1 MAQVVQGIP
10 NSDAS
15 EVRSLYLIGLG
26 ATLGIGAGLIEAAI
40 ATIRSGRTAL
50 LVGRSGDFLWMAPLV
65 GLLLGLSSVLFL
77 TLPRRLAPRVLTSR
91 VIITI
96 VGTVVF
102 LSPVFL
108 FQRMHRL
115 AALVLALG
123 IGFQVAAWLTRRA
136 GRIALMHWML
146 PLVVFCW
153 IAGGLGL
160 EAVRSLRERAAIRKL
175 PPAEAERPNVLLLV
189 LDTVRG
195 MSLNLYGYPRPTTP
209 ELKKLAEQG
218 ARFDYA
224 VAPAPWTLPSH
235 GSIFSGRL
243 PREFSTTFRTPF
255 DDKYPVL
262 AEALAGHGYVTGGFV
277 ANIWYCAAG
286 HGLER
291 GFLQYRDYPR
301 TVWRVVDAS
310 ALGRWL
316 FDQTTVRKFV
326 GWYEMLWRKNA
337 ERAVDE
343 FLHWEAKPRNG
354 RPFFGFIN
362 FFDAH
367 NPFVPPA
374 PFDTMFAS
382 RPGRHYDP
390 RFKMPDFPD
399 LTADEIEFS
408 RDQYE
413 GAIGYIDRSIG
424 RMLTELD
431 RRGVLKN
438 TIVII
443 TSDHGEQFGEHELLG
458 HGNSL
463 YAQVLHVPLLIVY
476 PPKVPAG
483 SVVAPPVGLRDIPTT
498 VLDLAGLP
506 NDRGLQGRSLT
517 RFWERPTDSGDVDE
531 VIVSEMP
538 GPSAANAVSLIA
550 DGHHYVRWWKR
561 PEGVYDLRT
570 DPTEQTNLVG
580 TSLGD
585 SLLTRFRDMA
595 ADLSRKFPGLKKG
608 EANDTL

>member
-1 MAQVVQGIP
+1 MSTDLPTAL
-10 NSDAS
+10 
-15 EVRSLYLIGLG
+15 EVPSHSLIGWGAALG
-26 ATLGIGAGLIEAAI
+26 TGAGLIEAAV

-50 LVGRSGDFLWMAPLV
+50 LVGRDGDFLWMAPLV
-65 GLLLGLSSVLFL
+65 GLLLGLSSVIFL
-77 TLPRRLAPRVLTSR
+77 TLVRRLVPRVFTPR
-91 VIITI
+91 VILTI
-96 VGTVVF
+96 VGTIVF
-102 LSPVFL
+102 LSPIFL

-123 IGFQVAAWLTRRA
+123 VGFQLAAWLTRQSS
-136 GRIALMHWML
+136 RIGLMRWVL
-146 PLVVFCW
+146 PFVVFCW
-153 IAGGLGL
+153 VAGGLGL
-160 EAVRSLRERAAIRKL
+160 EAVRSLRERAAIRRL
-175 PPAEAERPNVLLLV
+175 PPAETDRPNVLLLV

-195 MSLNLYGYPRPTTP
+195 MSLNLYGYLRATTP
-209 ELKKLAEQG
+209 ELKKLAERG

-243 PREFSTTFRTPF
+243 PREFSTTFRTGF
-255 DDKYPVL
+255 DEQFPVL

-301 TVWRVVDAS
+301 TAWRVVDGS

-316 FDQTTVRKFV
+316 FEQAAVRKFV

-337 ERAVDE
+337 GLAVDE
-343 FLHWEAKPRNG
+343 FLQWEAEPRDG
-354 RPFFGFIN
+354 RPFFAFIN

-382 RPGRHYDP
+382 RPGRHYAP

-399 LTADEIEFS
+399 LKADEIEFT

-413 GAIGYIDRSIG
+413 GAIGYIDRSVG
-424 RMLTELD
+424 HMLAELD

-438 TIVII
+438 TIVVI

-463 YAQVLHVPLLIVY
+463 YAQVLHVPLVIMY

-498 VLDLAGLP
+498 VLDLADLP

-517 RFWERPTDSGDVDE
+517 RFWERPMDSGDADE

-538 GPSAANAVSLIA
+538 GASAANAVSLIA
-550 DGHHYVRWWKR
+550 DGYHYVRWWKR
-561 PEGVYDLRT
+561 AEGVYDLRA

-580 TSLGD
+580 TPGGD

-595 ADLSRKFPGLKKG
+595 AGLAKEHPGLKKG

>member
-1 MAQVVQGIP
+1 MRTDLPPAL
-10 NSDAS
+10 
-15 EVRSLYLIGLG
+15 EVPSHGLIGWG
-26 ATLGIGAGLIEAAI
+26 AALGIGAGLIEAAV
-40 ATIRSGRTAL
+40 ATIQSGRTAL
-50 LVGRSGDFLWMAPLV
+50 LIGRVGDFVWMAPLV
-65 GLLLGLSSVLFL
+65 GLLLGLTSAIFL
-77 TLPRRLAPRVLTSR
+77 TMARRLAPRLFTPR
-91 VIITI
+91 VILTI
-96 VGTVVF
+96 VGTVVL
-102 LSPVFL
+102 LSPIFL

-115 AALVLALG
+115 AALLLALG
-123 IGFQVAAWLTRRA
+123 IGFQSAAWLTRRRS
-136 GRIALMHWML
+136 RIGLVRWML
-146 PLVVFCW
+146 PLVLVCW
-153 IAGGLGL
+153 VVGGLGL
-160 EAVRSLRERAAIRKL
+160 EAVRTLRERNAIRRL
-175 PPAEAERPNVLLLV
+175 PPAEANRPNVLLLV
-189 LDTVRG
+189 LDTVRA
-195 MSLNLYGYPRPTTP
+195 MSLNLYGYPRATTP
-209 ELKKLAEQG
+209 ELKKWAERG

-243 PREFSTTFRTPF
+243 PREFSATFRTPF
-255 DDKYPVL
+255 DERYPVL
-262 AEALAGHGYVTGGFV
+262 AEALAGHGYVTGGLV

-301 TVWRVVDAS
+301 TAWRVIDAS

-316 FDQTTVRKFV
+316 FEQATVRRFV

-337 ERAVDE
+337 GLAVDE
-343 FLHWEAKPRNG
+343 FLQWEGKPRDG
-354 RPFFGFIN
+354 RPFFAFIN

-367 NPFVPPA
+367 NPFVPPT

-382 RPGRHYDP
+382 RPGRHYNP

-399 LTADEIEFS
+399 LTADEIEFT

-413 GAIGYIDRSIG
+413 GAIGYIDHSIG

-438 TIVII
+438 TIVVI

-463 YAQVLHVPLLIVY
+463 YSQVLHVPLVIVY

-483 SVVAPPVGLRDIPTT
+483 SVVASPVGLRDIPTT

-517 RFWERPTDSGDVDE
+517 RFWERPSDAGDVDE

-538 GPSAANAVSLIA
+538 GASAANAVSLIA

-561 PEGVYDLRT
+561 PEGIYDLRT
-570 DPTEQTNLVG
+570 DPTEQANLVG
-580 TSLGD
+580 TPMGD
-585 SLLTRFRDMA
+585 SLLTRFRDIA
-595 ADLSRKFPGLKKG
+595 AQLSKKFPGLKKG

>member
-1 MAQVVQGIP
+1 MAQVVQEVP
-10 NSDAS
+10 NSNAA
-15 EVRSLYLIGLG
+15 EVRSRDLIGLG
-26 ATLGIGAGLIEAAI
+26 ATLGIGAGLIEAAM

-50 LVGRSGDFLWMAPLV
+50 LIGRGGDFLWMTPLV
-65 GLLLGLSSVLFL
+65 GLLLGLSSVILL
-77 TLPRRLAPRVLTSR
+77 TLLRRLAPRVRTGDPHHR
-91 VIITI
+91 RHHC
-96 VGTVVF
+96 F
-102 LSPVFL
+102 LSPVF

-115 AALVLALG
+115 ALRWRWERRFQPLAG
-123 IGFQVAAWLTRRA
+123 A

-160 EAVRSLRERAAIRKL
+160 EAVRSLRERAAIRRL

-195 MSLNLYGYPRPTTP
+195 MSLNLYGYPRATTP
-209 ELKKLAEQG
+209 ELKKLAERG

-255 DDKYPVL
+255 DEKYPVL

-301 TVWRVVDAS
+301 TAWRVVDAS
-310 ALGRWL
+310 ALGHWL
-316 FDQTTVRKFV
+316 FEQATVRKFV

-337 ERAVDE
+337 GRAVEE
-343 FLHWEAKPRNG
+343 FLQWEAKPRDG
-354 RPFFGFIN
+354 RPFFAFIN

-399 LTADEIEFS
+399 LTADEIEFT

-413 GAIGYIDRSIG
+413 GAIGYMDRSIG
-424 RMLTELD
+424 RMLAELD

-438 TIVII
+438 TIVVI

-463 YAQVLHVPLLIVY
+463 YAQVLHVPLLILY

-483 SVVAPPVGLRDIPTT
+483 SVVTPPVGLRDIPTT

-517 RFWERPTDSGDVDE
+517 RFWERPMDSGDADE
-531 VIVSEMP
+531 VVVSEMP
-538 GPSAANAVSLIA
+538 GASAANAVSLIA

-580 TSLGD
+580 TPVGD

-595 ADLSRKFPGLKKG
+595 AELGKKFPGLKKG

>member
-1 MAQVVQGIP
+1 MAEVVQEVP
-10 NSDAS
+10 NSKS
-15 EVRSLYLIGLG
+15 VEVRSLDLIGLG
-26 ATLGIGAGLIEAAI
+26 ATLGMGAGLIEAAMGI
-40 ATIRSGRTAL
+40 VRSGRTAL
-50 LVGRSGDFLWMAPLV
+50 LVGRGGDFVWMAPLV
-65 GLLLGLSSVLFL
+65 GLVLGLTSVILL
-77 TLPRRLAPRVLTSR
+77 TVARRLAPRVFTAR
-91 VIITI
+91 VILTI
-96 VGTVVF
+96 VGTIVF
-102 LSPVFL
+102 LSPIFL

-123 IGFQVAAWLTRRA
+123 IGFQLAAWFTRRS
-136 GRIALMHWML
+136 GRIVLMNWML
-146 PLVVFCW
+146 PLVVLCW
-153 IAGGLGL
+153 IGSGLGL
-160 EAVRSLRERAAIRKL
+160 EAIRSLRERAAIRKL
-175 PPAEAERPNVLLLV
+175 PPADADRPNVLLLV

-195 MSLNLYGYPRPTTP
+195 MSLNLYGYPHATTP
-209 ELKKLAEQG
+209 QIKKVAERG

-224 VAPAPWTLPSH
+224 VAAAPWTLPSH

-255 DDKYPVL
+255 DEKFPVL

-301 TVWRVVDAS
+301 TAWRVVDGS

-316 FDQTTVRKFV
+316 FEQTTVRSVV

-337 ERAVDE
+337 GRAVDE
-343 FLHWEAKPRNG
+343 FLRWEEKPRGG
-354 RPFFGFIN
+354 RPFFAFIN

-382 RPGRHYDP
+382 HPGRHYDP

-399 LTADEIEFS
+399 LTADEIEFT

-413 GAIGYIDRSIG
+413 GAIGYIDRSVG
-424 RMLTELD
+424 RMLAELD

-438 TIVII
+438 TIVVI

-463 YAQVLHVPLLIVY
+463 YAQVLHVPLVIVY

-517 RFWERPTDSGDVDE
+517 RFWERPMDSGDADD
-531 VIVSEMP
+531 VIISEMP
-538 GPSAANAVSLIA
+538 GASAANAVSLIA

-561 PEGVYDLRT
+561 AEGVYDLRA

-580 TSLGD
+580 TPVGD
-585 SLLTRFRDMA
+585 SLLTRFRAMA
-595 ADLSRKFPGLKKG
+595 ADLSKKFPGLKKG